1 MSLWWVLGLSQR
13 SLSVTMFRGFLWSPV
28 DSICGQAFSS
38 PLSRLSDTDRRTP
51 SRSRRSRATGRD
63 RRRTHVSGHQAG
75 SVSRSPMLEQ
85 QAIHLACPLY
95 YSLSIAGARLTVQ
108 CTLVAKA
115 DHFTVPRIPDLEQ
128 SLAGS
133 WGFSTIWR
141 TAKVYRESGD
151 SYSQCNCHLT

>member
-1 MSLWWVLGLSQR
+1 M
-13 SLSVTMFRGFLWSPV
+13 
-28 DSICGQAFSS
+28 
-38 PLSRLSDTDRRTP
+38 
-51 SRSRRSRATGRD
+51 
-63 RRRTHVSGHQAG
+63 
-75 SVSRSPMLEQ
+75 
-85 QAIHLACPLY
+85 
-95 YSLSIAGARLTVQ
+95 VQ

-151 SYSQCNCHLT
+151 SYIGNNCHLT